1 MYKLN
6 LCSLEVFM
14 ERTTLISPADVEQQL
29 AFCQSVAEL
38 TARWPEGNSCRI
50 VFSIPMSSFL
60 QYMKK
65 RTGYSCPFSNFFLYS
80 VQ

>member
-38 TARWPEGNSCRI
+38 TARWPEGKPLAF
-50 VFSIPMSSFL
+50 VDT
-60 QYMKK
+60 Y
-65 RTGYSCPFSNFFLYS
+65 GCPN
-80 VQ
+80 VRV